1 MEQNQFT
8 SRIAQRLQLS
18 ERSVN
23 NTIELLND
31 GATIPFIARYR
42 KERTGSLDE
51 VQIAQIGELYQKFQE
66 LLKRKETILNTI
78 EELGKLTPELR
89 QRITESWDASEIEDI
104 YLPYRPKRRTKA
116 QVARE
121 HGLEP
126 LAKTLLMQRERE
138 IEKVAQRY
146 VNAEVPSVEEALQG
160 AKDIIAEMVSED
172 ERSRNQLRGAFRGQS
187 VITSKVIKA
196 KAEEEGAAKFSDY
209 FDWSEPLKRCS
220 SHRLLAMRRGE
231 AEGFLRVSISPDEAV
246 FLEQLQSHYVRGTGP
261 CSKLVGEAVADSYKR
276 LLKPSIETEFATMTK
291 ERPMKNASRS
301 LQKICVSCCFPHH
314 LARSG

>member
-78 EELGKLTPELR
+78 EEQGKLTPELR

-126 LAKTLLMQRERE
+126 LAKTLLMQRERD
-138 IEKVAQRY
+138 IEKVAQRK
-146 VNAEVPSVEEALQG
+146 LW
-160 AKDIIAEMVSED
+160 
-172 ERSRNQLRGAFRGQS
+172 
-187 VITSKVIKA
+187 KV
-196 KAEEEGAAKFSDY
+196 
-209 FDWSEPLKRCS
+209 
-220 SHRLLAMRRGE
+220 
-231 AEGFLRVSISPDEAV
+231 
-246 FLEQLQSHYVRGTGP
+246 
-261 CSKLVGEAVADSYKR
+261 
-276 LLKPSIETEFATMTK
+276 
-291 ERPMKNASRS
+291 
-301 LQKICVSCCFPHH
+301 
-314 LARSG
+314 